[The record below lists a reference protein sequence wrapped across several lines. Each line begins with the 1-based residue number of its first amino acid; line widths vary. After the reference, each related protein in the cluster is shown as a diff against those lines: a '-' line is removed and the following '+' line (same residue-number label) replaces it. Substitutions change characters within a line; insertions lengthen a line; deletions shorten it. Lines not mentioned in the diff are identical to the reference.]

1 MNQPALSRDR
11 KRERGMSLLET
22 LVAASVML
30 IGITGVM
37 ALFMVVAAT
46 NQGQGT
52 QATRC
57 TEYAQDKMEQ
67 LMALNFED
75 AASNTAVIP
84 VAIFR
89 RNGPR
94 HRRRASPPLPQQ
106 PCHQLRGLH
115 HRGLGQWRDDLH
127 YKAEQFRVHERVVH
141 RAAGQRYHEQY
152 QDDHRNGHRAHQRG
166 QGNHSDH
173 YPGSPEDKLLQ

>member
-46 NQGQGT
+46 NMGQGT

-67 LMALNFED
+67 LMALNWENTC
-75 AASNTAVIP
+75 SNTTVIP
-84 VAIFR
+84 VV
-89 RNGPR
+89 GTGGMGLTDWWQ
-94 HRRRASPPLPQQ
+94 HQPQQ
-106 PCHQLRGLH
+106 PG
-115 HRGLGQWRDDLH
+115 
-127 YKAEQFRVHERVVH
+127 
-141 RAAGQRYHEQY
+141 
-152 QDDHRNGHRAHQRG
+152 
-166 QGNHSDH
+166 
-173 YPGSPEDKLLQ
+173 